1 MKDVVRRAVAVEE
14 SACRFLWE
22 YLKERDRMEYLGL
35 YGRIIL
41 KFAFKMGCEG
51 VGWIHLS

>member
-35 YGRIIL
+35 YGRIML
-41 KFAFKMGCEG
+41 KFAFKIGCEG